1 MSVQTEIDRIITAVG
16 AAYDAVEAKGGTA
29 HAAQTIEGLAGAISG
44 IKSAPTTPYMEAEY
58 GVGEDTDGI
67 TNHYIKRAKL
77 YNHTAIYAYE
87 FAGQNQLKNLDFSDA
102 SNNITAIEAM
112 AFNQAQVNGLVLPNT
127 ISVLGNG
134 CFNSAYIT
142 TLTVPPLV
150 TVLPSNAFSLI
161 QPLYNN
167 ETGEELPINIILPQN
182 LTKIGISCFDGASIK
197 QIAIPDTV
205 TEIGANAFNYCEQ
218 LASIALPSGLQKIS
232 SRMLTTCRSLTS
244 ITIPASVTEIASQ
257 AFADSGLTSI
267 TIPTTVT
274 TLGSSA
280 FMGCESLAH
289 MDIQANVT
297 EIPENFAQESGRTSV
312 TLPDTVETIGSSAF
326 LSGRARLA
334 EITIPASVTSI
345 GDYAFSQNAS
355 METVTCLATT
365 PPTLGR
371 DVFALSTASVIK
383 VPAASV
389 AAYKAADGWKDYAS
403 YIVAM

>member
-1 MSVQTEIDRIITAVG
+1 MATEYLTNDIELTSVADAIRAKSGQTGQLIYPDGFASAV
-16 AAYDAVEAKGGTA
+16 A
-29 HAAQTIEGLAGAISG
+29 G
-44 IKSAPTTPYMEAEY
+44 IKKAPTTPYMEAEY

-87 FAGQNQLKNLDFSDA
+87 FAGQNQLKNLDCSDA

-150 TVLPSNAFSLI
+150 TVLPNDAFFII

-182 LTKIGISCFDGASIK
+182 LTKIGISCFDGALIK

-205 TEIGANAFNYCEQ
+205 TEIGDGAFNYCEQ

-232 SRMLTTCRSLTS
+232 SRMLAECRSLTS
-244 ITIPASVTEIASQ
+244 ITIPASVTEIGSQ
-257 AFADSGLTSI
+257 AFASSGLTSI
-267 TIPTTVT
+267 TIPSTVT
-274 TLGSSA
+274 TLGSMA
-280 FMGCESLAH
+280 FNGCESLAH

-297 EIPENFAQESGRTSV
+297 EIPDDFATESGRTSV
-312 TLPDTVETIGSSAF
+312 TLPDTVETIGRSAF
-326 LSGRARLA
+326 ISARASLT

-345 GDYAFSQNAS
+345 GDYAFAQNAS
-355 METVTCLATT
+355 MATVTCLATT

-371 DVFALSTASVIK
+371 DVFALSTGSVIK